1 MPTNGARPTGGS
13 EHPAATWRK
22 WLQPDRIA
30 RRLKERTDSE
40 HEQAA
45 IRIAIVGALFAYLA
59 FLGLVS
65 EHHSREVELGAF
77 LAGGYLAVS
86 LGYLALILA
95 LPEESPGRR
104 LTGMVTDFAMTS
116 AFLYFGGKAAAP
128 FYPIYLW
135 VTLGNG
141 FRYGLPYL
149 AASVSAAV
157 TGFFMVILS
166 SAFWQE
172 QQALGIG
179 LLIALILIPAYAASL
194 IRKLTEA
201 KAQAE
206 AANTAKSQFLAS
218 MSHELRTPLNAIIGM
233 SNLLQRTRLDS
244 DQREMAKTVRAS
256 GTQLLSLI
264 DDILDLSRIEASKLP
279 ISVAE
284 FDLHHELA
292 DLSALFRPQA
302 ERKRLGYGIHI
313 ASDVPIA
320 VQGDGRRLRQVLIN
334 LIANALKFTDSG
346 RVFVSVTTVP
356 SPAAGVA
363 MLRFEVGDTGIG
375 IDQAQQARIFDRF
388 TQADE
393 GINRRYGGSGLG
405 LAITKNLV
413 ELLNGSLS
421 LVSAPGCGSTFAV
434 ELPLRV
440 VEGSAAGQTVSLP
453 HAVVIRSQSAPVTE
467 SLGRVLAELGIR
479 VAAAPDAS
487 AAPDAAA
494 AVADVVLVH
503 AADAAAYE
511 DRGTGSFCPIG
522 RAPTVR
528 VVSGEGASEPA
539 IAFCATLRLPCDR
552 QALAH
557 VLHFANALAPGEGA
571 LDAAAAGEVA
581 AEGAPSGP
589 PLTVLVAE
597 DNPVNQ
603 KVTRRILEYA
613 GHTVTVVADGEAT
626 LDKLEAELFDLVIV
640 DLNMPKINGLE
651 VIKLHRMATLG
662 ERHTP
667 IIVLSADAM
676 PETAR
681 ACTEAG
687 ADAYLTKPVEPRRLL
702 DAISALSAGAPAKP
716 HAGEAVA
723 REAEAANDAD
733 ASDRSRVMPISA
745 HPRYRA
751 DVHPA
756 VNWSVIESLRQ
767 FSGEQFVAETVAEYL
782 TNAEA
787 LIDAIRRAAL
797 QCDLPSFRDQVHAL
811 RGTSGNIGADALWR
825 LCRSASGMTLERLRQ
840 EGSEFSDRLL
850 HELIRFRQEHT
861 GGAPARQLSSPSLGY
876 PL

>member
-1 MPTNGARPTGGS
+1 MPTNEARPAGGREDS
-13 EHPAATWRK
+13 AAAWRQ
-22 WLQPDRIA
+22 WLHPDRIA

-45 IRIAIVGALFAYLA
+45 IRVAIVGMLFGYLT
-59 FLGLVS
+59 FFGLVS
-65 EHHSREVELGAF
+65 EHHPREVELGAL

-86 LGYLALILA
+86 LGYLVLIFA
-95 LPEESPGRR
+95 MPEESPGRR
-104 LTGMVTDFAMTS
+104 LTAMVTDFAMTS

-149 AASVSAAV
+149 AASVSASV

-166 SAFWQE
+166 SPFWQE

-206 AANTAKSQFLAS
+206 AANNAKSQFLAS

-233 SNLLQRTRLDS
+233 SDLLQRSRLDA

-256 GTQLLSLI
+256 GAQLLSLI
-264 DDILDLSRIEASKLP
+264 DDILDLSRIEASKLL
-279 ISVAE
+279 ISTVE
-284 FDLHHELA
+284 FDLHRELA
-292 DLSALFRPQA
+292 DLAAMFRPQA
-302 ERKRLGYGIHI
+302 ERKRLRYGIHI

-320 VQGDGRRLRQVLIN
+320 VQGDGRRMRQVLIN
-334 LIANALKFTDSG
+334 LIANALKFTESG
-346 RVFVSVTTVP
+346 YVIVNVSTVP

-363 MLRFEVGDTGIG
+363 MVRFEVSDTGIG

-405 LAITKNLV
+405 LAITKNLA

-434 ELPLRV
+434 ELPLRLLDS
-440 VEGSAAGQTVSLP
+440 SAAGQRASLP
-453 HAVVIRSQSAPVTE
+453 SAVVIRSASAAVQE
-467 SLGRVLAELGIR
+467 SLGRMLAELGIR
-479 VAAAPDAS
+479 VAVAPD
-487 AAPDAAA
+487 DAAA
-494 AVADVVLVH
+494 AADVVLV
-503 AADAAAYE
+503 DAAGGE
-511 DRGTGSFCPIG
+511 DGLAGSFCPIG

-528 VVSGEGASEPA
+528 VVSGENASAPA
-539 IAFCATLRLPCDR
+539 IGFCATLRLPCDQ
-552 QALAH
+552 QALAR
-557 VLHFANALAPGEGA
+557 VLHFACALAPGEGA
-571 LDAAAAGEVA
+571 AEAFAAGESAAAG
-581 AEGAPSGP
+581 P
-589 PLTVLVAE
+589 PLNVLVAE

-626 LDKLEAELFDLVIV
+626 LDKLEAERFDLVIV
-640 DLNMPKINGLE
+640 DLNMPRINGLE

-662 ERHTP
+662 ERRTP
-667 IIVLSADAM
+667 VIVLSADAM
-676 PETAR
+676 AETAH

-702 DAISALSAGAPAKP
+702 DTITALSAGAPP
-716 HAGEAVA
+716 HA
-723 REAEAANDAD
+723 AEGSLDERGAADTDA
-733 ASDRSRVMPISA
+733 ADRNRVMQISS
-745 HPRYRA
+745 HPRYRGE
-751 DVHPA
+751 VHPA
-756 VNWSVIESLRQ
+756 VNWSVVENLRR
-767 FSGEQFVAETVAEYL
+767 FGGEHFVAETVGEYV

-787 LIDAIRRAAL
+787 LIGAIRQAVL
-797 QCDLPSFRDQVHAL
+797 QCDVASFRDQVHAL

-825 LCRSASGMTLERLRQ
+825 LCRSVRGMTLERLRQ
-840 EGSEFSDRLL
+840 EGGDFGDRLT
-850 HELIRFRQEHT
+850 HELIRFRKEHT
-861 GGAPARQLSSPSLGY
+861 AGAPPRQLSSPSLGN
-876 PL
+876 PS